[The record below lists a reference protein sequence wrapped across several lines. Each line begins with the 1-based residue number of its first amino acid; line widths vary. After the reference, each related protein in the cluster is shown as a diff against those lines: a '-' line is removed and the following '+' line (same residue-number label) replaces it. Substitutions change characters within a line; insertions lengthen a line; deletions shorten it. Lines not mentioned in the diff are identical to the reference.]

1 MLTPNRV
8 RVSLFASIVA
18 LAAAAG
24 AFAKGLDD
32 FSLTKA
38 IPSDVF
44 VAIHTRGHDGQ
55 AWLNKQFARL
65 AEEAEKARFDR
76 DFKRMFKKIAAE
88 EGEDAEKFDEHWQ
101 KVSDL
106 LAAVEWFKL
115 ADREYAF
122 CMRFG
127 EMMPEFVSLMM
138 PATDKVGPNFDGLA
152 GLMKNLAS
160 LDETK
165 IALTSDTQGDTTTH
179 RLSIKD
185 APFPVVVTLARH
197 KDVIVF
203 GFGPTLVEQS
213 LALLGGKE
221 GKSLA
226 STPRFQEA
234 FKKIA
239 VPTDAATFVDQKVL
253 FRQGKAMVDQWIKLS
268 AGNAPKEGEPGY
280 EDYARG
286 VKIPGK
292 LFDMMDIFE
301 YSAGSRTTD
310 GMKTSA
316 DQISVLRDDAKGKLL
331 YQVMFTNPPLKNPL
345 NFVPKECSDF
355 SVSAGIN
362 VKALWDGVVKML
374 KEDIP
379 EGEEALAGIEEM
391 KKEGF
396 DIEKDLLSW
405 IQGGFVTL
413 SQPGPNQY
421 AQGDMVFMLKVSDEA
436 KAKEQLDK
444 LVAMVEPMMG
454 PKDQASGSIAPA
466 TIEGAE
472 GFRTVNHQMLAMMG
486 GIAPT
491 FGVHGGWMIIG
502 TNPKFI
508 EKSLATAAGKSE
520 NVSKS
525 ERFQKEGLAPGGDVL
540 SVSWSDTT
548 KLGENLGTVLGML
561 PMATMGN
568 PELAK
573 NPAIDALVGMA
584 PKIGRVLR
592 KLDFLQS
599 SASIS
604 TMESGAVR
612 QKSLTNYREPPAPP
626 KKPSA
631 GDSSEKS
638 ESKTEDGPK

>member
-1 MLTPNRV
+1 MLACV
-8 RVSLFASIVA
+8 
-18 LAAAAG
+18 AAAG
-24 AFAKGLDD
+24 AWAKGLDD
-32 FSLTKA
+32 FTLTKA

-44 VAIHTRGHDGQ
+44 MAVHTRGHDGQ

-76 DFKRMFKKIAAE
+76 EFKRMFKKMAAE
-88 EGEDAEKFDEHWQ
+88 GGEDTEKFDEHWQ

-127 EMMPEFVSLMM
+127 EIMPEFVSLMM
-138 PATDKVGPNFDGLA
+138 PASDKVGPNFDGLA

-160 LDETK
+160 LDESK
-165 IALTSDTQGDTTTH
+165 ISLASDTQGDLTTH
-179 RLSIKD
+179 RLSVKD
-185 APFPVVVTLARH
+185 APFPVVLTLARH
-197 KDVIVF
+197 KDVIVL

-213 LALLGGKE
+213 LALLSGKE

-226 STPRFQEA
+226 STSRFQDA

-239 VPTDAATFVDQKVL
+239 APTDAATFVDQKVL
-253 FRQGKAMVDQWIKLS
+253 FSQLRGLIDRIIQMT

-280 EDYARG
+280 EDYVRG
-286 VKIPGK
+286 KKIPGK
-292 LFDMMDIFE
+292 IFDMVDIFE
-301 YSAGSRTTD
+301 YSAGTRSTD

-316 DQISVLRDDAKGKLL
+316 ESISVLRDDAKSKLL
-331 YQVMFTNPPLKNPL
+331 YQVMFSNPPLKNPL

-355 SVSAGIN
+355 NVNSGIN
-362 VKALWDGVVKML
+362 LKALWDGVIKML

-379 EGEEALAGIEEM
+379 EGEEALAGIEEL

-405 IQGGFVTL
+405 IQGGIVTL
-413 SQPGPNQY
+413 SQPGPNQW
-421 AQGDMVFMLKVSDEA
+421 AQGDMVFMVKVSDEA
-436 KAKEQLDK
+436 KAKEQLDR
-444 LVAMVEPMMG
+444 LVAIIEPMMG

-472 GFRTVNHQMLAMMG
+472 GFRTVSHQMLAMMG
-486 GIAPT
+486 GVAPT
-491 FGVHGGWMIIG
+491 FGVKSGWLILG
-502 TNPKFI
+502 SNPKFI
-508 EKSLATAAGKSE
+508 ETSLATIAGKAD
-520 NVSKS
+520 NVGKN
-525 ERFQKEGLAPGGDVL
+525 ERFQKEGLSPSGDVL

-548 KLGENLGTVLGML
+548 KLGENIGNLLGMVPL
-561 PMATMGN
+561 ATMGN

-573 NPAIDALVGMA
+573 NPAVDALVGMA

-599 SASIS
+599 SASIT
-604 TMESGAVR
+604 TMDGGAVR
-612 QKSLTNYREPPAPP
+612 EKSLTNYREPPAPP

-631 GDSSEKS
+631 GDGEKS
-638 ESKTEDGPK
+638 ESKSEDAPK